1 MQLAFAVPVMM
12 QWSVRNNYCEGVVMG
27 EALLQMYETM
37 SLSEQQEVYDF
48 AKFILSK
55 KEKNKPTV
63 PRKSYFGALK
73 DKISYIAPD
82 FDAPLEDFAN
92 YQ

>member
-1 MQLAFAVPVMM
+1 
-12 QWSVRNNYCEGVVMG
+12 MG

-55 KEKNKPTV
+55 KEKNKPPV

-82 FDAPLEDFAN
+82 FDEPLEDFAE
-92 YQ
+92 YM